1 MPIMVIADL
10 SDFAVICQIFCTDL
24 LDFALIRLASFN
36 MKRKV
41 QSSTFSTGNPLIQM
55 Q

>member
-1 MPIMVIADL
+1 MVIVEYGK
-10 SDFAVICQIFCTDL
+10 SVEFCTNL
-24 LDFALIRLASFN
+24 PLIY
-36 MKRKV
+36 KRKV